1 VEKGASILTFNRRTK
16 TVCQDLSEKA
26 ADGLIGSKVSVQ
38 VGDELLEGKVTAVL
52 RILASDVK
60 ALSAHVMD
68 MVSYLAKTYPDGEF
82 DQLEALEL
90 LLYFCGRRLATEAAN
105 PTVGASVQS
114 RIIVAIDF

>member
-26 ADGLIGSKVSVQ
+26 ADGLIGSK

-114 RIIVAIDF
+114 RIIMAIDF

>member
-1 VEKGASILTFNRRTK
+1 VE
-16 TVCQDLSEKA
+16 EK
-26 ADGLIGSKVSVQ
+26 
-38 VGDELLEGKVTAVL
+38 LLEAKVTAVL
-52 RILASDVK
+52 RIPASDVK

-68 MVSYLAKTYPDGEF
+68 LVPYLAKTYPDGGF

-90 LLYFCGRRLATEAAN
+90 LLYSCGRQLATEAAN